1 MSILI
6 TIENIFLKAKNSK
19 LNPILVKEDVIKLNR
34 YLGKE
39 NKLNLI
45 ESICFATILCK
56 NVESET
62 NADLFEL
69 ALDFN
74 ISPISATS
82 KLLPAI
88 ESLLE
93 KGLILKIINKRRANE
108 ILKQKYYKV
117 EPNILNAIISQQ
129 PMPKREVIEWKSSLD
144 VLTEISLIS
153 KNLFDTSLKK
163 QDVFET
169 VNRLIKEEALKFPFI
184 KWIKNETMLN
194 DENLI
199 LFCHVVYKTLTGT
212 SSVEFKDY
220 SNILFKN
227 RVGHILFIQQL
238 INGESPLIEKDLI
251 IIHKTVFLEEMELQL
266 TPKTIAALSEEKLI
280 VANQEQFIN
289 KGLILPENISKQEL
303 FYNAEVEEKIN
314 TIHKLL
320 EPLKYEELMNRLKAK
335 NMPQLLTAVLHGC
348 PGSGKTELVKQ
359 LAVGSNR
366 PIMHV
371 DLASIR
377 RSYFGSS
384 EKALKDLFEKYH
396 KLAIS
401 SKSNCPILLINEADG
416 LLRNRTTINAASNS
430 SSTDA
435 TEHTLQNILLESLE
449 NAQGIII
456 ATTNL
461 VSNLDPAFDRRFLYK
476 LELNKPT
483 LNVRSKIVKNK
494 IKFLTDE
501 ESLELSQN
509 YEVTGGQIANV
520 LKKSEINFV
529 MTGEIPDYSMIQSYF
544 EEEISLQNKTR
555 NKIGF

>member
-1 MSILI
+1 MSILLS
-6 TIENIFLKAKNSK
+6 IENIFLKAKKSK
-19 LNPILVKEDVIKLNR
+19 LNPILVKEDVNKLNR

-39 NKLNLI
+39 NKLNMI

-56 NVESET
+56 NVENET
-62 NADLFEL
+62 ADLFEL
-69 ALDFN
+69 ALDFS

-88 ESLLE
+88 ESLLD
-93 KGLILKIINKRRANE
+93 KGLILKIISKRRANE
-108 ILKQKYYKV
+108 ILKQKYYNV
-117 EPNILNAIISQQ
+117 EPNILNAIISQH
-129 PMPKREVIEWKSSLD
+129 PIPKREVIEWKSSLD

-153 KNLFDTSLKK
+153 RNLFDNSLKK

-169 VNRLIKEEALKFPFI
+169 VNRLIEDEALKFPFI
-184 KWIKNETMLN
+184 KWIKNESMLK

-199 LFCHVVYKTLTGT
+199 LFCHVIYKTLTGST
-212 SSVEFKDY
+212 STEFKEF
-220 SNILFKN
+220 SNILFNN
-227 RVGHILFIQQL
+227 RVGNILFIQQL
-238 INGESPLIEKDLI
+238 INGDSPLIEKDLI
-251 IIHKTVFLEEMELQL
+251 KIHKTVFLEEMELQL

-280 VANQEQFIN
+280 VANQEQYIN
-289 KGLILPENISKQEL
+289 KGLILPENISKQSL
-303 FYNAEVEEKIN
+303 FYNEDVEEKIN

-320 EPLKYEELMNRLKAK
+320 EPLKYGELMNRLKAK
-335 NMPQLLTAVLHGC
+335 NMPQLLTVVLHGC

-359 LAVGSNR
+359 LAVSSNR
-366 PIMHV
+366 SIMQV
-371 DLASIR
+371 DLANIR
-377 RSYFGSS
+377 RSYYGES
-384 EKALKDLFEKYH
+384 EKALKKVFSDYFDVVK
-396 KLAIS
+396 
-401 SKSNCPILLINEADG
+401 SKKSTCPILLINEADG
-416 LLRNRTTINAASNS
+416 LLRNRATINSNS
-430 SSTDA
+430 SSTNA

-494 IKFLTDE
+494 IKFLTEE

-529 MTGEIPDYSMIQSYF
+529 MTGEIADYSMIQSYF
-544 EEEISLQNKTR
+544 EEEMSLQNKTR
-555 NKIGF
+555 KKIGF

>member
-1 MSILI
+1 MSILLSS
-6 TIENIFLKAKNSK
+6 IENIYLKSKKSK
-19 LNPILVKEDVIKLNR
+19 LNPILVKDDVNKLNK

-56 NVESET
+56 NIENEES
-62 NADLFEL
+62 NLFEL
-69 ALDFN
+69 ALDFQ

-88 ESLLE
+88 ESLLD
-93 KGLILKIINKRRANE
+93 KGLILKIISKRRANE
-108 ILKQKYYKV
+108 ILKQKYYNV
-117 EPNILNAIISQQ
+117 EPNILNAIIYQQ

-169 VNRLIKEEALKFPFI
+169 VNRLIEDEALKFPFI
-184 KWIKNETMLN
+184 KWIKNETMLK

-199 LFCHVVYKTLTGT
+199 LFCHVTYKTLTGT
-212 SSVEFKDY
+212 ASTEFKDY

-227 RVGHILFIQQL
+227 RAGHILFIQQL

-251 IIHKTVFLEEMELQL
+251 KIHKTVFLEEMELQL

-280 VANQEQFIN
+280 VANQEQYIN

-366 PIMHV
+366 PIMQV
-371 DLASIR
+371 DLANIR
-377 RSYFGSS
+377 RSYYGES
-384 EKALKDLFEKYH
+384 EKALKKVFSDYFNVV
-396 KLAIS
+396 
-401 SKSNCPILLINEADG
+401 KSTKSTCPILLINEADG
-416 LLRNRTTINAASNS
+416 LLRNRATINSNS
-430 SSTDA
+430 GSTNA

-461 VSNLDPAFDRRFLYK
+461 VSNLDPAFDRRFLFK

-494 IKFLTDE
+494 IKFLTEE

-529 MTGEIPDYSMIQSYF
+529 MTGEIADYSMIQSYF
-544 EEEISLQNKTR
+544 EEEMSLQNKTR